1 MADQTMESCIDTFRR
16 TNLVARQLALNPGMP
31 WDDLQE
37 QTLCLRR
44 EHDGLPCPSL
54 VLFLQFLMNLSFRSS
69 QWFFSSV
76 NVLMVTMTSERR
88 SFCEVMGYFEKMEE
102 SCKRRGIVDDEVP
115 PPIPGVPNPRYST
128 DRWKLLKQVHQFQT
142 SLCPVRLRCVLSSR
156 NMMMTST
163 AQVGFFFQCVM
174 RGSNPRLKIRTVAPG
189 MFIIFLRRFLKNA
202 AESGQS
208 TSLIRIIAIFAEF
221 YGLNPRILR
230 KILEI

>member
-1 MADQTMESCIDTFRR
+1 MDDQTRESCRETFRIVNYGATELKLYPR
-16 TNLVARQLALNPGMP
+16 MQWHSLYQLAIR
-31 WDDLQE
+31 
-37 QTLCLRR
+37 LRR
-44 EHDGLPCPSL
+44 EHDGLPYPSL

-76 NVLMVTMTSERR
+76 NVLMVTMTSERKY
-88 SFCEVMGYFEKMEE
+88 FCEIMERFEKIEE
-102 SCKRRGIVDDEVP
+102 SCRRHGIFDN
-115 PPIPGVPNPRYST
+115 GVPNPRYSSA
-128 DRWKLLKQVHQFQT
+128 RWNLLEQVHQFQI
-142 SLCPVRLRCVLSSR
+142 SLSPVTLRCVLSSR

-174 RGSNPRLKIRTVAPG
+174 RESNPRLKLRTVAPG

-208 TSLIRIIAIFAEF
+208 TYLIRIIAIFEEF

-230 KILEI
+230 KMLKI